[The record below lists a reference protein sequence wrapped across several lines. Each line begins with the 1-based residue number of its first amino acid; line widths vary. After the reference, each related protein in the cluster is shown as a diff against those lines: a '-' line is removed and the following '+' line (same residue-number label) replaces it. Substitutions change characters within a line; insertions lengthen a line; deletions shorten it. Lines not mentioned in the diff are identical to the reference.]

1 LNKDSIPGSRA
12 LNEDSIPGSSV
23 LKTRGFLPFYCTQ
36 LLGAFND
43 NLFKNALVILV
54 SAKGLTLMGL
64 SPAIVI
70 TLISGLFI
78 LPFFVFSAFAGQL
91 ADKYPKTRI
100 IHIVKL
106 AEVFIMLL
114 GAVGFWTESL
124 LLLIAGVFLMGVH
137 STFFGP
143 VKYSILPQILRDE
156 ELIQGNAWVE
166 TGTFLAILAGT
177 ILGGFLIILPQGWM
191 LVSIA
196 TVITSVLGWLMSL
209 KVPRLAPAEP
219 SLDISWNVMKPTFE
233 VLRMTR
239 EKRAVFLSILGI
251 SWFWFFGAALLQL
264 FPTYV
269 KDSLNGSEAIITLML
284 ACFCTGIALG
294 SILVEKISGRNLEL
308 ALVPVGSIG
317 MTLFTLDLAWMP
329 MTPNAPLDLATFL
342 RSGQGLRIM
351 FDLLAMSICG
361 GFFTVPLYTMIQQR
375 VEKARQSRVVGGN
388 NILNSLFMAVA
399 SIMLA
404 ILLSLKLTVPQ
415 IFAVLAALNAA
426 VAIYIYRLLPEFL
439 LRFLAWIISKV
450 MYRRHL
456 EGLDHIPESGPAVL
470 ICNHISFVDWL
481 IIGGS
486 IRRPVRFVMD
496 HRLASLPIVSFLT
509 RQAKIIPIA
518 PQKESPE
525 IKERAFQKIAEE
537 LREGELICIF
547 PEGSITR
554 TGEMMPFKP
563 GIERIIKETPV
574 PVIPMALDGLWG
586 SMFSRKDGPA
596 LRKLPRGFRSR
607 LSLRIGKP
615 MAVERVTLPA
625 LEESVRKLLADE
637 SK

>member
-1 LNKDSIPGSRA
+1 M
-12 LNEDSIPGSSV
+12 NEDNTRGSSV
-23 LKTRGFLPFYCTQ
+23 LKSQGFLPFYGTQ

-54 SAKGLTLMGL
+54 SAKGLTFMGL

-70 TLISGLFI
+70 TIISGLFI

-91 ADKYPKTRI
+91 ADKYSKTRI

-114 GAVGFWTESL
+114 GAAGFWMESL
-124 LLLIAGVFLMGVH
+124 PILIAGVFLMGVH

-166 TGTFLAILAGT
+166 TGTFLAILLGT
-177 ILGGFLIILPQGWM
+177 ILGGFLIILPQGWL
-191 LVSIA
+191 LVAIA
-196 TVITSVLGWLMSL
+196 SFVTSLLGWIISL
-209 KVPRLAPAEP
+209 RIPRLTPAEP
-219 SLDISWNVMKPTFE
+219 GLPVSWNIMKPTFE

-239 EKRAVFLSILGI
+239 EKRSVFLSILGI

-269 KDSLNGSEAIITLML
+269 NETLNGSEAIITLML

-308 ALVPVGSIG
+308 ALVPVGSMG
-317 MTLFTLDLAWMP
+317 MTLFTLDLAWMRLDG
-329 MTPNAPLDLATFL
+329 TGPLDLAAFFQTA
-342 RSGQGLRIM
+342 QGLRII
-351 FDLLAMSICG
+351 FDLLGMSICG
-361 GFFTVPLYTMIQQR
+361 GFFTVPLYTLIQQR

-404 ILLSLKLTVPQ
+404 ILLSLELTVPQ
-415 IFAVLAALNAA
+415 IFGVLAILNAA

-439 LRFLAWIISKV
+439 LRFLAWIISKL
-450 MYRRHL
+450 MYRRHV
-456 EGLDHIPESGPAVL
+456 EGLSNIPDSGPCVL

-481 IIGGS
+481 IIAGS

-496 HRLASLPIVSFLT
+496 HRMASLPIVSFLT
-509 RQAKIIPIA
+509 RQARIIPIA

-525 IKERAFQKIAEE
+525 IKERAFVKIAEE
-537 LREGELICIF
+537 LRKGELICIF
-547 PEGSITR
+547 PEGAITW

-563 GIERIIKETPV
+563 GIERIIQETPV

-586 SMFSRKDGPA
+586 SMFSRKGGAA
-596 LRKLPRGFRSR
+596 LRKLPRGFRAR
-607 LSLRIGKP
+607 LSLRIGEP
-615 MAVERVTLPA
+615 LAAAEVRLPL
-625 LEESVRKLLADE
+625 LEEMVRKLQKAE
-637 SK
+637 AQ